1 MSKIFYNKQFIDK
14 NDLVSVKNSLGNKL
28 ITGGPNTFKFENL
41 IKKKVN
47 SKFALSCNSGT
58 SAIHLALLS
67 INVKKGDIV
76 ILPSINFIASFSMA
90 INSGAKVYL
99 ADVCAKT
106 GQMTPETLIECIKIN
121 NIKKIKLIVTM
132 FLGGSPNNAVGFFRL
147 KKKYKCYLIE
157 DACHAFGASYL
168 YKDKRLKVGSCK
180 HADVSTFSFHPVKS
194 ITTGEGGALTTN
206 NKEIFEKAKI
216 LRSHGIIR
224 NRVKYYEYNINQ
236 LSFNYRLSDLN
247 CALGI
252 SQIQKLDTIIKKR
265 NKLFKIYCEK
275 FKNLD
280 KFIFIPNKLIKFQ
293 SHHLMLICI
302 KNFNIK
308 KKINLIKYLNKNRI
322 FPQFHY
328 IPLYKFRAVKS
339 RVSGVYKSVGSNEY
353 YSKFLSLPLFYD
365 LNISTID
372 KVVKLL
378 KNYLKK
384 I

>member
-1 MSKIFYNKQFIDK
+1 MDSIPYGKQNITVEDIQSVVDTLRGAMITQGEKVPEFENQICKIVEAPYAVAVNSATSALHLACMAIGVGKNDWVWTSSTSFVASANCGLYCKAKVDFIDIENETGLIDPK
-14 NDLVSVKNSLGNKL
+14 KLSKKLKEAESTNKL
-28 ITGGPNTFKFENL
+28 P
-41 IKKKVN
+41 KVIVVVHL
-47 SKFALSCNSGT
+47 AGT
-58 SAIHLALLS
+58 SCEMRTIDQLA
-67 INVKKGDIV
+67 KRYG
-76 ILPSINFIASFSMA
+76 
-90 INSGAKVYL
+90 
-99 ADVCAKT
+99 
-106 GQMTPETLIECIKIN
+106 IKI
-121 NIKKIKLIVTM
+121 
-132 FLGGSPNNAVGFFRL
+132 
-147 KKKYKCYLIE
+147 IE
-157 DACHAFGASYL
+157 DASHAIGGKYEN
-168 YKDKRLKVGSCK
+168 YPVGSCMYS
-180 HADVSTFSFHPVKS
+180 DITVFSFHPVKI

-252 SQIQKLDTIIKKR
+252 SQIQKLDTIIKKK